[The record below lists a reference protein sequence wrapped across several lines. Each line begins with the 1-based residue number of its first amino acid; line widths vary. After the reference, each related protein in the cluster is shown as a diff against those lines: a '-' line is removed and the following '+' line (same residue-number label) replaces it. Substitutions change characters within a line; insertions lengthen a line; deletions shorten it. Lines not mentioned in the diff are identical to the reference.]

1 MLYSEFYGFVS
12 YWGLFEL
19 VFVKGVRS
27 VSRLFFCL
35 GCSVVPVSLVENLK
49 QNKTVFSPLF
59 YLCFFFFLVKHRL
72 TVFKWVCVWA
82 FYSISFMYMSVPLP
96 VPHCFGYCNFM
107 VSLEVTYI
115 SPPTLFNIV
124 LAILGL
130 LPLHKHFRINWSI
143 YRKITCGDFVWGSI
157 MNL

>member
-1 MLYSEFYGFVS
+1 MFSCSSVTCWKFKTKRNC
-12 YWGLFEL
+12 LFSIVL
-19 VFVKGVRS
+19 
-27 VSRLFFCL
+27 
-35 GCSVVPVSLVENLK
+35 
-49 QNKTVFSPLF
+49 PL
-59 YLCFFFFLVKHRL
+59 LFFFFIKHQL

-82 FYSISFMYMSVPLP
+82 FYSISFMYMSIPLP

-115 SPPTLFNIV
+115 SLPTLFNIV

-157 MNL
+157 MSLLIKLGRVNILAILSLPVHERGTSLHV